1 MSEITQ
7 GGPSSK
13 SINVLVTIDAEALK
27 KSGLPPGASESTPTM
42 INDPTLL
49 SNVFFMICTGS
60 RGIISGQG
68 TDKLNFKANAG
79 DSVAFEGI
87 TVDGNSDDAVIIYG
101 IDEKA
106 HQVFNEFRS
115 IQITRTKAVQPAS
128 AKSGL
133 PAVVLSRNFLSY
145 QTTVARSGV
154 SEFLIKFA
162 LYKLADDGQS
172 QVLVGYYK
180 YDPKITVA

>member
-1 MSEITQ
+1 MSEIQ
-7 GGPSSK
+7 LGGPSSK
-13 SINVLVTIDAEALK
+13 SINVLVAIDAEALK
-27 KSGLPPGASESTPTM
+27 KSGLAPGQSESSPTM

-60 RGIISGQG
+60 RGVLSGQG

-79 DSVAFEGI
+79 DFVSFEGI

-106 HQVFNEFRS
+106 NQVFNEFRS
-115 IQITRTKAVQPAS
+115 MQVTRTKAVQAAS
-128 AKSGL
+128 TKNGL
-133 PAVVLSRNFLSY
+133 PAVVLSRNFLGY
-145 QTTVARSGV
+145 QTSVARSGT